1 MSFVD
6 QLKHSLCDLNT
17 SFQRELRKERTE
29 TFPKLSS
36 IHKKITDEFT
46 FFLKPKDDVAYAAA
60 RDYLDDSFRGEVGEY
75 EIISFALTKPI
86 AELGGASVASDSVRL
101 KALLDRYT
109 ADFRSDN
116 IDGIFWFGVFQ
127 SYFQAQKSYYV
138 GDSFFNSQKA
148 IRTFLSETWWDV
160 KKNAPFLT
168 SWMKSIDTNLH
179 LLSEAPCEA
188 YGLEW
193 LSGSDTRVKQLKV
206 ELHIPDASWFWEE
219 LLKSC
224 LSAALSQSDPKFK
237 EAIPSVISLL
247 SRHPSYLDNGLRALL
262 DRYRASSDIKVHQQL
277 KDFALEAWKSPK
289 LRNTGASKWVHVSD
303 LTWRMVLTWVQEA
316 NLRLFFELLK
326 RRGVPDPHG
335 RLDFW
340 LQYIN
345 QITFTRLVLG
355 ADMRRYLN
363 SHPEWREHF
372 KNDVDSYANLLDLK
386 SEFNLDAFIMEIGG
400 HLIVEFNPHG
410 GCYIY
415 RKGENSFNVNSPTL
429 DASTSPGG
437 LKERYYSG
445 DTKGPDIVHRE
456 GWQFKARTY
465 QLPAF
470 GIFDDIRAGK
480 ANAAATH
487 FSIDKYF
494 G

>member
-1 MSFVD
+1 MSFSSE
-6 QLKHSLCDLNT
+6 LKNSLSDLNN
-17 SFQRELRKERTE
+17 SFQHELRREKGDTY
-29 TFPKLSS
+29 PKLTN

-60 RDYLDDSFRGEVGEY
+60 RDYLNGSISGDSGEY

-86 AELGGASVASDSVRL
+86 TELGGSSVALDPVKL
-101 KALLDRYT
+101 QALLDRYSD
-109 ADFRSDN
+109 DFKSDN

-127 SYFQAQKSYYV
+127 SYFQAQRLNYPE
-138 GDSFFNSQKA
+138 DSFFNSQKA
-148 IRTFLSETWWDV
+148 IRNFLSKTWPDV
-160 KKNAPFLT
+160 KKNAPFFT
-168 SWMKSIDTNLH
+168 NWMKSIEANQH
-179 LLSEAPCEA
+179 LLSESPCEI
-188 YGLEW
+188 YGVEW
-193 LSGSDTRVKQLKV
+193 LSGSDSRVKQIKL

-219 LLKSC
+219 FFKSC
-224 LSAALSQSDPKFK
+224 LRAALSQSDLKFK
-237 EAIPSVISLL
+237 ETIPLIISLL
-247 SRHPSYLDNGLRALL
+247 TRHPSYLDNGLRALL
-262 DRYRASSDIKVHQQL
+262 DRYRSSSDIKVHKQL
-277 KDFALEAWKSPK
+277 KDFAVEVWKSPK

-303 LTWRMVLTWVQEA
+303 STWRMVLTWVQEA

-363 SHPEWREHF
+363 SHPEWKEHF
-372 KNDVDSYANLLDLK
+372 KNDVDSYANLIDSK
-386 SEFNLDAFIMEIGG
+386 SEFNLDAFIMEISG

-415 RKGENSFNVNSPTL
+415 KKGENSFNVNSPSL
-429 DASTSPGG
+429 DASTSLGG

-445 DTKGPDIVHRE
+445 NTKGPDIVHRE
-456 GWQFKARTY
+456 GWQYKARTY
-465 QLPAF
+465 LLPQF
-470 GIFDDIRAGK
+470 GIFDDVRAGK
-480 ANAAATH
+480 ANTTVTN

-494 G
+494 

>member
-6 QLKHSLCDLNT
+6 ILKNSLSDLNN
-17 SFQRELRKERTE
+17 SFQYELKREKGDTYS
-29 TFPKLSS
+29 KLSN

-60 RDYLDDSFRGEVGEY
+60 RDYLDNSLRGEAGEY

-86 AELGGASVASDSVRL
+86 TELDGASVASDSVKL
-101 KALLDRYT
+101 AALLKRYT
-109 ADFRSDN
+109 EDFKSDS

-127 SYFQAQKSYYV
+127 SYFQAHRSNYV

-148 IRTFLSETWWDV
+148 IRSFLSKTWPDV
-160 KKNAPFLT
+160 KKNAPFFT
-168 SWMKSIDTNLH
+168 NWMKSIDANLH
-179 LLSEAPCEA
+179 LLTEAPCEA
-188 YGLEW
+188 YGFEW
-193 LSGSDTRVKQLKV
+193 LSGSDTRVKQIKL

-219 LLKSC
+219 FFKSC
-224 LSAALSQSDPKFK
+224 LRAALTQSDTKFK
-237 EAIPSVISLL
+237 ETIPLIISLL
-247 SRHPSYLDNGLRALL
+247 TRHPSYLDNGLRALL
-262 DRYRASSDIKVHQQL
+262 DRYRASSDIRVHKQL

-289 LRNTGASKWVHVSD
+289 LRNIGASKWVHVSD
-303 LTWRMVLTWVQEA
+303 STWRMVLTWVQEA

-340 LQYIN
+340 MQYIN
-345 QITFTRLVLG
+345 QITFTRLILG

-363 SHPEWREHF
+363 SHPEWKEHF
-372 KNDVDSYANLLDLK
+372 KNDVDSYANLIDSK
-386 SEFNLDAFIMEIGG
+386 SEFNLDAFIMEISG

-415 RKGENSFNVNSPTL
+415 KKGENNFNVNSTSL

-445 DTKGPDIVHRE
+445 NTKGPDIVHRD
-456 GWQFKARTY
+456 GWQHKARTY
-465 QLPAF
+465 QLPGF
-470 GIFDDIRAGK
+470 GIFDDVRAGK
-480 ANAAATH
+480 ANTATTN
-487 FSIDKYF
+487 FSIEKYF
-494 G
+494 

>member
-1 MSFVD
+1 MSFTD
-6 QLKHSLCDLNT
+6 QLKNSLSDLNN
-17 SFQRELRKERTE
+17 SFQHELKREKSEA
-29 TFPKLSS
+29 FPKLNK

-60 RDYLDDSFRGEVGEY
+60 RDYLDGTLSGDTGEY

-86 AELGGASVASDSVRL
+86 TQLGGISVATDSMKLR
-101 KALLDRYT
+101 ALLDRYSEEFEV
-109 ADFRSDN
+109 DR

-127 SYFQAQKSYYV
+127 SYFQAQKSNYV
-138 GDSFFNSQKA
+138 GDSFFNSQRV
-148 IRTFLSETWWDV
+148 IRNFLSKTWPYV
-160 KKNAPFLT
+160 KKNAPFST
-168 SWMKSIDTNLH
+168 NWMKSIELNLH
-179 LLSEAPCEA
+179 LLTEEPCELYA
-188 YGLEW
+188 NEW
-193 LSGSDTRVKQLKV
+193 LAGSDARVKQIKL

-219 LLKSC
+219 FFKSC
-224 LSAALSQSDPKFK
+224 LRAALSQPDARFK
-237 EAIPSVISLL
+237 ETIPLIISLL
-247 SRHPSYLDNGLRALL
+247 TRHPSFLDNGLRALL
-262 DRYRASSDIKVHQQL
+262 DRYRASSDIKVHKQL

-303 LTWRMVLTWVQEA
+303 STWRMVLTWVQEA

-355 ADMRRYLN
+355 DDMRRYLN
-363 SHPEWREHF
+363 SHPEWKEHF
-372 KNDVDSYANLLDLK
+372 RNDVDSFANLTGSK
-386 SEFNLDAFIMEIGG
+386 GESNLDAFIMEING

-415 RKGENSFNVNSPTL
+415 QKGENNFNVNAASL
-429 DASTSPGG
+429 DASTSQRG

-445 DTKGPDIVHRE
+445 SAKGPDIVHRE
-456 GWQFKARTY
+456 GWQYKARTY
-465 QLPAF
+465 QLPGF
-470 GIFDDIRAGK
+470 GIFDDVRAGK
-480 ANAAATH
+480 ANSVVTN

-494 G
+494 

>member
-1 MSFVD
+1 MSFID
-6 QLKHSLCDLNT
+6 LLKSSLSDLNT
-17 SFQRELRKERTE
+17 TFQYELKKEKGE
-29 TFPKLSS
+29 PYPKLSG

-46 FFLKPKDDVAYAAA
+46 FFLKPKDDVAYAVA
-60 RDYLDDSFRGEVGEY
+60 RDYLSGSLLGDDGEY

-86 AELGGASVASDSVRL
+86 AELGGASVASDPAKLR
-101 KALLDRYT
+101 ALLDRYT
-109 ADFRSDN
+109 DDIKTDS

-127 SYFQAQKSYYV
+127 SYFQAQRSNYA
-138 GDSFFNSQKA
+138 GDSFFNSQRV
-148 IRTFLSETWWDV
+148 IRNFLSKTWPDV
-160 KKNAPFLT
+160 KKNAPFFT
-168 SWMKSIDTNLH
+168 NWMKCIDTNLH
-179 LLSEAPCEA
+179 LLTESPCEA
-188 YGLEW
+188 YGEEW
-193 LSGSDTRVKQLKV
+193 LSGSEARVKQIKL
-206 ELHIPDASWFWEE
+206 ELHIPDVSWFWEE
-219 LLKSC
+219 FFKSC
-224 LSAALSQSDPKFK
+224 LKAALSQSDSRFK
-237 EAIPSVISLL
+237 ETITLIISLL
-247 SRHPSYLDNGLRALL
+247 TRHPSYLDNGLRALL
-262 DRYRASSDIKVHQQL
+262 DRYRACSDISVHKQL
-277 KDFALEAWKSPK
+277 KDFALEVWKSPK

-303 LTWRMVLTWVQEA
+303 ATWRMVLTWVQEA

-363 SHPEWREHF
+363 LHPEWKEHF
-372 KNDVDSYANLLDLK
+372 KNDVDSYANLIDVK
-386 SEFNLDAFIMEIGG
+386 SEFNLDAFIMEING

-415 RKGENSFNVNSPTL
+415 KRGENNFNVNSPSL
-429 DASTSPGG
+429 DSSTSLGG

-445 DTKGPDIVHRE
+445 GTKGPDIVHRE
-456 GWQFKARTY
+456 GWQYKARTY

-470 GIFDDIRAGK
+470 GIFDDVRAGK
-480 ANAAATH
+480 ANSVVTN

-494 G
+494 

>member
-1 MSFVD
+1 MSFTD
-6 QLKHSLCDLNT
+6 QLKISLSDLNN
-17 SFQRELRKERTE
+17 SFLHELRREKSEA
-29 TFPKLSS
+29 FPKLAK

-60 RDYLDDSFRGEVGEY
+60 RDYLDGSLSGDTGEY

-86 AELGGASVASDSVRL
+86 TELGGTSVASDSAKLRV
-101 KALLDRYT
+101 LLDRYAEEFE
-109 ADFRSDN
+109 ADR

-127 SYFQAQKSYYV
+127 SYFQAQKSNYL
-138 GDSFFNSQKA
+138 GDSFFNSQRV
-148 IRTFLSETWWDV
+148 IRNFLSKTWPYV
-160 KKNAPFLT
+160 KINAPFST
-168 SWMKSIDTNLH
+168 NWMKSIEVNLH
-179 LLSEAPCEA
+179 LLTEEPCEV
-188 YGLEW
+188 YGAEW
-193 LSGSDTRVKQLKV
+193 LAGSDARVRQIKL

-219 LLKSC
+219 FFKSC
-224 LSAALSQSDPKFK
+224 LRAALSQSDARFK
-237 EAIPSVISLL
+237 ETIPLIISLL
-247 SRHPSYLDNGLRALL
+247 ARHPSFLDNGLRALL
-262 DRYRASSDIKVHQQL
+262 DRYRASSDFKVHKHL
-277 KDFALEAWKSPK
+277 KDFALEVWKSPK

-303 LTWRMVLTWVQEA
+303 STWRMVLTWVQEA

-355 ADMRRYLN
+355 DDMRRYLN
-363 SHPEWREHF
+363 SHPEWKEHF
-372 KNDVDSYANLLDLK
+372 RNDVDSFANLTGSK
-386 SEFNLDAFIMEIGG
+386 GESNLDAFIMEING

-415 RKGENSFNVNSPTL
+415 KKGENNFNVNAVSL
-429 DASTSPGG
+429 DASTSQRG

-445 DTKGPDIVHRE
+445 SAKGPDIVHRE
-456 GWQFKARTY
+456 GWQYKARTY
-465 QLPAF
+465 QLPGF
-470 GIFDDIRAGK
+470 GIFDDVRAGK
-480 ANAAATH
+480 ANSTVTN

-494 G
+494 